1 MDSRHRRAVLL
12 LLWMPALAGCS
23 DSDSNSG
30 RPSTSAVSSPTTGA
44 ADEFSSFDESD
55 AKVISE
61 ALSSADPAAFD
72 SVLDPSLRDALRAS
86 TKPGLAAGAKVTLD
100 ASRLGAVRNQDR
112 LEVPATV
119 SGDRQNAGP
128 WTVIVIREPDGW
140 RVIGAVRR

>member
-12 LLWMPALAGCS
+12 LLWMRRWPAVATVTVMAG
-23 DSDSNSG
+23 DID
-30 RPSTSAVSSPTTGA
+30 SAVSSPTA
-44 ADEFSSFDESD
+44 AQPTNSRHSMESD

-100 ASRLGAVRNQDR
+100 ASRLGR
-112 LEVPATV
+112 
-119 SGDRQNAGP
+119 SGIKIASKSRP
-128 WTVIVIREPDGW
+128 R
-140 RVIGAVRR
+140 